1 MTPIRS
7 KPLPAD
13 VQVVSQT
20 VRSRATSGFTC
31 SILIPYRPENE
42 RRAAIGQW
50 QWGYL
55 ARTFPGVQLIR
66 CDDGSTDG
74 PFNRSRALNRC
85 RAIATGTVLWC
96 LDCDAA
102 PQPDDLPTIVAALTE
117 RAWLPPYETARL
129 LSEPDT
135 AAILAGADPVTYDGR
150 PQGTAYGLVAMTATT
165 WDAVGGWDESYV
177 GWGFEDLDIA
187 LRLRQSHGDSEPVLP
202 HVLTLSHPRPAVELD
217 PLVRLN
223 HDRYAALLRR

>member
-1 MTPIRS
+1 M
-7 KPLPAD
+7 
-13 VQVVSQT
+13 QVVSQT

-31 SILIPYRPENE
+31 SILIPYRPDSA
-42 RRAAIGQW
+42 RREAIARW
-50 QWGYL
+50 QWDYL
-55 ARTFPGVQLIR
+55 DHTFAGVELVC
-66 CDDGSTDG
+66 CDDGVPTG

-85 RAIATGTVLWC
+85 RTIASGDVLWC
-96 LDCDAA
+96 LDCDAVPHA
-102 PQPDDLPTIVAALTE
+102 DDLAAVLSGLAE
-117 RAWLPPYETARL
+117 RPWLPPYARACE
-129 LSEPDT
+129 LSDAQT
-135 AAILAGADPVTYDGR
+135 AAVLDGADPFGYRDR
-150 PQGTAYGLVAMTATT
+150 PQRTAFGLLAMTATT